1 MIARVRSVDFVSAMA
16 LSVALMAAPAYA
28 RDGEAAEAGATQSDA
43 APAPD
48 AAAQPAAEAGDDST
62 ITVTA
67 QRRAENIQDVPISI
81 AAFSG
86 DTLAAAN
93 VVTVQ
98 DLGRIAPNFQA
109 TKGVQSSFLRLNI
122 RGIGAAGNTT
132 IEPSVA
138 VFVDGIYVPRAGAIV
153 GALMDMQSV
162 EVLRGPQGTLFGR
175 NASVGALSLHTAT
188 PVNHFAAQLTGEIAN
203 GDRYRADGFVNVPI
217 TDNVALRVAG
227 MSQWFGGYW
236 TNRLDGRQYGGVDEQ
251 ALRATLR
258 ADFGNV
264 EWIVRGDY
272 NHSSGDGFVNL
283 DFDPNTVSPA
293 TLAALQTRLGGQ
305 LPDTNLNDR
314 LLNQYVTADLSD
326 RQWGVSSTLSLDLHG
341 STVRLIN
348 SYRDWDND
356 QLDGDVIFTPLP
368 IASRTGDYRSK
379 SQNHELQFISP
390 TRTWL
395 NGHLDMVAGLYYF
408 SEDYR
413 LDEQLHMNAQYCNA
427 LVAAGPGRTACNS
440 FLASNGGHNA
450 ADQDVFQSVESI
462 AAYSQATFHLNDYVS
477 FTAGGRWTRDDKSGS
492 YAERVTNPF
501 IVPFRAPEV
510 LTFPDLSEERFTYRF
525 SLDWQPNRDMMF
537 FANYSTGYK
546 SGGYNSGGGSPALSR
561 FDPAGN
567 LISTQRLFGQ
577 ETVDNYELGARTTW
591 LDHKLTAN
599 ITLYRMDIAGYQDR
613 AFDGTSFTI
622 RNAGNLR
629 QQGFELD
636 LVAAP
641 TRNLTFTGSLAYLDS
656 SFTDYHNASGLPGC
670 AILGPGVPAAC
681 TAVGLGATQ
690 DLTGKPVTFSP
701 EFQGRLAVDWTGDL
715 GSSGLTWAVN
725 GNLSYIS
732 DQYIG
737 LVTDANPQTLQ
748 DGYALLGA
756 RFTLN
761 GAGDRWSV
769 SLFGN
774 NLTNANYSLGDL
786 YQVLDSAL
794 GLRNSVFPGST
805 AVRRLHSDPRTYGVS
820 ATIRF

>member
-1 MIARVRSVDFVSAMA
+1 MI
-16 LSVALMAAPAYA
+16 AAPAYA
-28 RDGEAAEAGATQSDA
+28 QDAPAAPETAPEATAAATDDA
-43 APAPD
+43 A
-48 AAAQPAAEAGDDST
+48 
-62 ITVTA
+62 IVVTA

-86 DTLAAAN
+86 DTLEAAN

-138 VFVDGIYVPRAGAIV
+138 VFADGIYVPRAGAIV

-203 GDRYRADGFVNVPI
+203 GDRYRTEGFINAPLS
-217 TDNVALRVAG
+217 DNVAVRVAG

-236 TNRLDGRQYGGVDEQ
+236 TNARDGSQLGGVDEQ
-251 ALRATLR
+251 AIRAALR
-258 ADFGNV
+258 ADFGNI

-314 LLNQYVTADLSD
+314 ILNQYVTADLTD
-326 RQWGVSSTLSLDLHG
+326 RQWGVSSTLSLDLG
-341 STVRLIN
+341 GGTVRLIN
-348 SYRDWDND
+348 SYRDWSND

-368 IASRTGDYRSK
+368 IASRTGNYRSK

-395 NGHLDMVAGLYYF
+395 NGHLDLVAGLYYF

-413 LDEQLHMNAQYCNA
+413 LDEQLHMNSMYCNA

-440 FLASNGGHNA
+440 FLTTNGGQNA
-450 ADQDVFQSVESI
+450 ADQDVFQSVDSY
-462 AAYSQATFHLNDYVS
+462 AAYGQATLHLNDYVD

-525 SLDWQPNRDMMF
+525 SLDWHPNRDVMF

-546 SGGYNSGGGSPALSR
+546 SGGYNSGGGSPALST
-561 FDPAGN
+561 FGPTGN

-577 ETVDNYELGARTTW
+577 ETVSNYELGARSTL
-591 LDHKLTAN
+591 LDHHLTAN
-599 ITLYRMDIAGYQDR
+599 ITFYRMDIAGYQDR

-636 LVAAP
+636 LVATP

-656 SFTDYHNASGLPGC
+656 AFTDYHNASGLPGC
-670 AILGPGVPAAC
+670 GAVGAPPAAPAAC
-681 TAVGLGATQ
+681 TAVGLGTTQ

-715 GSSGLTWAVN
+715 GSTGLTWALN

-756 RFTLN
+756 RATLH
-761 GAGDRWSV
+761 GADDRWSV

-805 AVRRLHSDPRTYGVS
+805 AIRRLHSDPRTYGVS
-820 ATIRF
+820 ATVRF